1 MMIRSLPLLSLVVAL
16 TIVPLSVGVEAT
28 ESRELRFPPLEDG
41 RLVLSVDTHT
51 HSVFSD
57 GHVWPTVRVWEA
69 NKDRLD
75 AMAITEHL
83 EYQPNHDNNFKRIK
97 STPRKLIYIAGMLSD
112 VQEVLDRGDIQS
124 ASYIIYNA
132 KQNLFYLEREQEW
145 VEQVM
150 EEQNEEYINYISKD

>member
-1 MMIRSLPLLSLVVAL
+1 MNIHRFAALGLLFLL
-16 TIVPLSVGVEAT
+16 THSVLAADT
-28 ESRELRFPPLEDG
+28 RELRFPDLKDG

-83 EYQPNHDNNFKRIK
+83 EYQPY
-97 STPRKLIYIAGMLSD
+97 RKDIPHPIQFIQPQLACGM
-112 VQEVLDRGDIQS
+112 RH
-124 ASYIIYNA
+124 
-132 KQNLFYLEREQEW
+132 LFLKKKATG
-145 VEQVM
+145 
-150 EEQNEEYINYISKD
+150 SK

>member
-1 MMIRSLPLLSLVVAL
+1 MMIRSLPLLSVVVAL
-16 TIVPLSVGVEAT
+16 TVVTLSDGVEAT

-75 AMAITEHL
+75 AMAITEP
-83 EYQPNHDNNFKRIK
+83 ENR
-97 STPRKLIYIAGMLSD
+97 
-112 VQEVLDRGDIQS
+112 
-124 ASYIIYNA
+124 
-132 KQNLFYLEREQEW
+132 
-145 VEQVM
+145 
-150 EEQNEEYINYISKD
+150 